1 MTNNKNK
8 IRCFI
13 AIEIPDIIKKEID
26 LFITNLKKISP
37 QIKWVKSGGI
47 HITLKFLG
55 EIEPEIC
62 TQVKNVLIEIS
73 NIAKPFKINIS
84 ESGAFPN
91 FNKPRVFWFGLLQD
105 KNQSLNC
112 LNEWIEGKLTE
123 LGFAPEKRKFSPHL
137 TFGRIRNSGNYD
149 QLIRFFKDKK
159 FEQKTISVTQVVLMK
174 SDLRPTGAVYT
185 PIQIYKL

>member
-1 MTNNKNK
+1 M
-8 IRCFI
+8 
-13 AIEIPDIIKKEID
+13 
-26 LFITNLKKISP
+26 L
-37 QIKWVKSGGI
+37 KSGSI

-62 TQVKNVLIEIS
+62 TRDKNALTEIS
-73 NIAKPFKINIS
+73 NIAEPFKINIS
-84 ESGAFPN
+84 ESGTFPN

-137 TFGRIRNSGNYD
+137 TLGRIRNPANYN
-149 QLIRFFKDKK
+149 QLIRFFMDKK
-159 FEQKTISVTQVVLMK
+159 FEQKTINVNQIVLMK
-174 SDLRPTGAVYT
+174 SELRPAGAVYT